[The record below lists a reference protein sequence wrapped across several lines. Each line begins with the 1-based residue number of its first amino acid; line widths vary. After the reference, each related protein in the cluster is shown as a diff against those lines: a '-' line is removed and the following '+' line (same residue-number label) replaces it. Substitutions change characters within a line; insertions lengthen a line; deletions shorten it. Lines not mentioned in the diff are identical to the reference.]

1 MIYCLGITILALIKL
16 TYDSYVERQFYVWG
30 RYPVELMDRISAIK
44 VEIYKNLIED
54 LRRPDMS
61 SGSREFEVQGRK
73 FTVLFASDTRQ
84 NSNHAADI
92 RPLTVMDVQ
101 EHS

>member
-1 MIYCLGITILALIKL
+1 MLIKL
-16 TYDSYVERQFYVWG
+16 SYDKYVYRQFYVWG
-30 RYPVELMDRISAIK
+30 RYPTELMKKISAIK

-54 LRRPDMS
+54 LRWQYML

-84 NSNHAADI
+84 NSDDADDI
-92 RPLTVMDVQ
+92 RPLRVIDVQ
-101 EHS
+101 EHI